1 MKTVTDAL
9 DVVGFLLLAVGLAL
23 GVGLAV
29 AAATAP
35 VWGWPAGLLTLGGA
49 IMVVSWVLDYLTG
62 DAPDDDESGT
72 E

>member
-9 DVVGFLLLAVGLAL
+9 DVIGFLVLAGALAL
-23 GVGLAV
+23 GAGLAV
-29 AAATAP
+29 AAVAAP

-49 IMVVSWVLDYLTG
+49 IMGVSWVLDYLAG
-62 DAPDDDESGT
+62 AAPADDESGT